1 VSVLG
6 PRIIEDDECD
16 VCPEPALPYDD
27 FTDLPYCAKHKQEM
41 YTNIA
46 LEDFTHPAPRVLL
59 QIELDKLTRRL
70 SDDAA
75 SQATICSGSGC
86 LNHGMSRLSPY
97 DYMSV
102 TMDTCVGCAQEYWT
116 APYMPDEEWL
126 QDLAM
131 DVDIEDELPL

>member
-46 LEDFTHPAPRVLL
+46 LEDFTHPAPRTLL
-59 QIELDKLTRRL
+59 DIELNKLTRL
-70 SDDAA
+70 LTDDAA